1 LGGLINNTQS
11 FLSGLPNKLLV
22 GERIEMKKIRPEGES
37 SPAIVHNFEIME
49 PDLFTLPFGGKKGP
63 TFLKSLVKSG

>member
-1 LGGLINNTQS
+1 
-11 FLSGLPNKLLV
+11 
-22 GERIEMKKIRPEGES
+22 MKKIRPEGES